1 VLKDCEQQS
10 IAPQPEHLRPV
21 RHNKMVVSL
30 KPERLKR
37 YKDVAM
43 LLIKYGRSDLIS
55 VAGLEGSVLP
65 DEMAAESNIAPAEDL
80 AKDLEKLG
88 PTFIKLGQLLST
100 RADLMPGPYLEALS
114 RLQDQIEPFPYEEV
128 ERIVSGE
135 LGVRLSKAFADF
147 DPSPIGAASLSQ
159 VHRARMRDGRDVVV
173 KVQRPNIRD
182 LIVGDLEALGEIAHF
197 LDQHTELGRRYE
209 FDNMLV
215 HLRKSLLRELDFTIE
230 ANNLRS
236 IGDNL
241 VEFENIVIP
250 EPIDDFTTTRV
261 LTMEYI
267 SGKKITALNPLRLLE
282 IDGGLLAE
290 ELFSAYLQQFLVD
303 GIFHADPHPGNVFL
317 TDDDRIALLDL
328 GMVGRVTR
336 TFQDNLLRLLLAISE
351 GRGEMAAQ
359 AAMRMGEPKE
369 GFDRAAFERRIT
381 DLVSEHGD
389 AVLSR
394 QDAGK
399 VTLEITKISADSWF
413 RLPAEFTMF
422 AKALLNLD
430 QVVYSLDPNFDPN
443 IVIRDRANEIL
454 QRNIIKSVAPNNLL
468 SGVVDL
474 KEFAEKLPNR
484 VNRILDA
491 AGNNELRFK
500 VDAIDEKI
508 IIEGLQKVANRITL
522 GLVVAALIVGAAM
535 LMRVETS
542 FRIFGYPGLAMIFF
556 LLAAAAGLMLAFNIL
571 YYDEKRRSKH

>member
-1 VLKDCEQQS
+1 
-10 IAPQPEHLRPV
+10 
-21 RHNKMVVSL
+21 MVVSL

-65 DEMAAESNIAPAEDL
+65 DEIVAESEAAPAEDL
-80 AKDLEKLG
+80 AKDLERLG

-100 RADLMPGPYLEALS
+100 RADLLPGPYLEALE

-135 LGVRLSKAFADF
+135 LAVRMSKAFADF
-147 DPSPIGAASLSQ
+147 DPTPLAAASLSQ
-159 VHRARMRDGRDVVV
+159 VHRAYMRDGREVVV
-173 KVQRPNIRD
+173 KIQRPNIRD
-182 LIVGDLEALGEIAHF
+182 LIVGDLESLSEIAHF

-209 FDNMLV
+209 FDNMLIN
-215 HLRKSLLRELDFTIE
+215 LRKSLLRELDFTIE
-230 ANNLRS
+230 ANNLHT
-236 IGDNL
+236 IGENL
-241 VEFENIVIP
+241 AEFENIVVP
-250 EPIDDFTTTRV
+250 EPVDDFTTTRV

-267 SGKKITALNPLRLLE
+267 AGKKITALNPLRTLD
-282 IDGGLLAE
+282 IDRGLLAD
-290 ELFSAYLQQFLVD
+290 ELFRAYLKQFLID
-303 GIFHADPHPGNVFL
+303 GLFHADPHPGNVFL

-328 GMVGRVTR
+328 GMVGRMTR

-359 AAMRMGEPKE
+359 AAIKMGEEKE
-369 GFDRAAFERRIT
+369 GFDRVAFERRIS
-381 DLVSEHGD
+381 DLVNDSPD

-394 QDAGK
+394 MNAGK
-399 VTLEITKISADSWF
+399 VTLDITRISADCWF
-413 RLPAEFTMF
+413 RLPAEFTMV

-430 QVVYSLDPNFDPN
+430 RVVYSLDPHFDPN
-443 IVIRDRANEIL
+443 IIIRERANEIL
-454 QRNIIKSVAPNNLL
+454 QRNILKSVAPNNLL
-468 SGVVDL
+468 SSVVDL
-474 KEFAEKLPNR
+474 KEFAEKLPTR

-500 VDAIDEKI
+500 VDAIDEKVVL
-508 IIEGLQKVANRITL
+508 EGLQKVANRITL
-522 GLVVAALIVGAAM
+522 GLVVAALIVGASM

-556 LLAAAAGLMLAFNIL
+556 LLAAASGLAIVFSIL
-571 YYDEKRRSKH
+571 FYDEKRRKKR

>member
-1 VLKDCEQQS
+1 
-10 IAPQPEHLRPV
+10 
-21 RHNKMVVSL
+21 MVVSL

-55 VAGLEGSVLP
+55 LAGLEGSVLP
-65 DEMAAESNIAPAEDL
+65 DEIVAESEAAPAEDL

-100 RADLMPGPYLEALS
+100 RADLLPGPYLDALE

-135 LGVRLSKAFADF
+135 LAVRMSKAFADF
-147 DPSPIGAASLSQ
+147 DPTPLAAASLSQ
-159 VHRARMRDGRDVVV
+159 VHRAYMRDGREVVV
-173 KVQRPNIRD
+173 KIQRPNIRD
-182 LIVGDLEALGEIAHF
+182 LIVGDLESLSEIAHF

-209 FDNMLV
+209 FDNMLIS
-215 HLRKSLLRELDFTIE
+215 LRKSLLRELDFTIE
-230 ANNLRS
+230 ANNLHT
-236 IGDNL
+236 IGENL
-241 VEFENIVIP
+241 AEFENIVVP
-250 EPIDDFTTTRV
+250 EPVDDFTTTRV

-267 SGKKITALNPLRLLE
+267 AGKKITALNPLRTLDL
-282 IDGGLLAE
+282 DRGLLAD
-290 ELFSAYLQQFLVD
+290 ELFRAYLKQFLID
-303 GIFHADPHPGNVFL
+303 GLFHADPHPGNVIL

-328 GMVGRVTR
+328 GMVGRMTR
-336 TFQDNLLRLLLAISE
+336 SFQDNLLRLLLAISE
-351 GRGEMAAQ
+351 GRGDMAAQ
-359 AAMRMGEPKE
+359 AAIKMGEEKE
-369 GFDRAAFERRIT
+369 GFDRVAFERRIS
-381 DLVSEHGD
+381 DLVTDSPD

-394 QDAGK
+394 MNAGK
-399 VTLEITKISADSWF
+399 VTLDITRISADCWF
-413 RLPAEFTMF
+413 RLPAEFTMV

-430 QVVYSLDPNFDPN
+430 RVVYSLDPNFDPN
-443 IVIRDRANEIL
+443 IIIRERANEIL
-454 QRNIIKSVAPNNLL
+454 QRNILKSVAPNNLL
-468 SGVVDL
+468 SSVVDL
-474 KEFAEKLPNR
+474 KEFAEKLPTR

-508 IIEGLQKVANRITL
+508 VLEGLQKVANRITL

-556 LLAAAAGLMLAFNIL
+556 LLAAAAGLVLVFSIL
-571 YYDEKRRSKH
+571 FYDEKRRKKH

>member
-1 VLKDCEQQS
+1 
-10 IAPQPEHLRPV
+10 
-21 RHNKMVVSL
+21 MVVSL

-55 VAGLEGSVLP
+55 AAGLEGSVLP
-65 DEMAAESNIAPAEDL
+65 DEIAAEHETAPAEEL
-80 AKDLEKLG
+80 AKDLENLG

-100 RADLMPGPYLEALS
+100 RADLLPGPYLEALT

-135 LGVRLSKAFADF
+135 LGVRISKAFADF
-147 DPSPIGAASLSQ
+147 DPKPLAAASLSQ
-159 VHRARMRDGRDVVV
+159 VHRASMRDGRDVVV
-173 KVQRPNIRD
+173 KVQRPDIRD
-182 LIVGDLEALGEIAHF
+182 LIVGDLESLGEIAHF

-215 HLRKSLLRELDFTIE
+215 NLRKSLLRELDFTIE
-230 ANNLRS
+230 ANNLHT
-236 IGDNL
+236 IAQNL
-241 VEFENIVIP
+241 AEFEDIVIP

-267 SGKKITALNPLRLLE
+267 SGKKITSLNPLRILE
-282 IDGGLLAE
+282 IDGATLAY
-290 ELFSAYLQQFLVD
+290 ELFSAYLKQFLVD
-303 GIFHADPHPGNVFL
+303 GLFHADPHPGNVFI
-317 TDDDRIALLDL
+317 TDDDRVALIDL

-351 GRGEMAAQ
+351 GRGEMAAE
-359 AAMRMGEPKE
+359 AAIRMGEPKE
-369 GFDRAAFERRIT
+369 GFDRESFKRRIT
-381 DLVSEHGD
+381 DLVADNSD

-394 QDAGK
+394 LNAGK
-399 VTLEITKISADSWF
+399 VTLDITRISADCWF
-413 RLPAEFTMF
+413 RLPAEFTMI

-430 QVVYSLDPNFDPN
+430 RVVYTLDPNFDPN
-443 IVIRDRANEIL
+443 TIIRERANEIL
-454 QRNIIKSVAPNNLL
+454 QQNILKSVAPNNLL

-474 KEFAEKLPNR
+474 KEFAEKFPTR

-491 AGNNELRFK
+491 VGNNELRFK
-500 VDAIDEKI
+500 VDAIDEKVVL
-508 IIEGLQKVANRITL
+508 EGLQKVANRITL

-542 FRIFGYPGLAMIFF
+542 FRIFGYPGLAMILF
-556 LLAAAAGLMLAFNIL
+556 LLAAAAGMVLAVSIL
-571 YYDEKRRSKH
+571 FYDEKRRKKH